1 MVVNACRNE
10 KLQFEGEIVKIKTF
24 EKKSKQARNKVSLI
38 LPSFWLV
45 IFFKVGGCF
54 VLRVYRNVTLR
65 NRYLTAAIYNN
76 FIIYLHT
83 DWDPVFG
90 IAKFRAEIGFTKD
103 RYCLNKKYRDFE
115 I

>member
-45 IFFKVGGCF
+45 IFFQGGGLFCF
-54 VLRVYRNVTLR
+54 KSVQKCY
-65 NRYLTAAIYNN
+65 
-76 FIIYLHT
+76 
-83 DWDPVFG
+83 
-90 IAKFRAEIGFTKD
+90 IA
-103 RYCLNKKYRDFE
+103 
-115 I
+115 